1 MVPVWSR
8 LTLRSQKM
16 GWEGGGARGVEGFH
30 AELKFC
36 LSILLQ
42 ASVLS
47 LDLPANQITVS
58 KSVFSC
64 AEREQSTAS
73 RRGGAHRGSQMP
85 GRMHG
90 PPTYLQ
96 FQAGSGPFCRL
107 TGTQRGNTCLKAVL
121 SVPPAACGKTEFASG
136 VSRPVGRKQQ
146 LRRQPPPQ
154 SASHWDGGV
163 CCFLGRSLL

>member
-1 MVPVWSR
+1 MES
-8 LTLRSQKM
+8 
-16 GWEGGGARGVEGFH
+16 FH

-47 LDLPANQITVS
+47 LDLPANQITMS

-64 AEREQSTAS
+64 AEREQRAAS

-90 PPTYLQ
+90 VLL
-96 FQAGSGPFCRL
+96 L
-107 TGTQRGNTCLKAVL
+107 TCSFKRVL
-121 SVPPAACGKTEFASG
+121 ALSADSRAHREAIPA
-136 VSRPVGRKQQ
+136 
-146 LRRQPPPQ
+146 
-154 SASHWDGGV
+154 
-163 CCFLGRSLL
+163 